1 MSATLFDQ
9 SKAMALKLG
18 NAATHALFC
27 TFDVSTK
34 DGRLIKKPIQRG
46 GKAGVPAVISDEAL
60 FTADD
65 VWGIKA
71 IQHGQYF
78 GLSMNK
84 PLHVEGKGYLVC
96 IDVDMK
102 RKPEGDQYHPAFKKF
117 SSWVNK
123 VGALEELSVSGKGN
137 HVFIYAKNAD
147 NILKKYPLA
156 QGQEVEIFGL
166 DSSDKK
172 SILLTGEAMKGE
184 VVEVDHFEALL
195 LELGIAKE
203 RVTPTPKAVAPAGNL
218 DFLNH
223 ATAPARDANLEVFKA
238 PLQASALQYAN
249 NPQVT
254 YLKAVE
260 ALGFLDPNMSEPDWW
275 KMVVALQNEFGES
288 GRELAHLWSSKS
300 SKYKGRAETDYK
312 YDRATQGGGVG
323 IGTLFHIAAQHG
335 YQHPEGLTRQSTQSD
350 FSEVTIDNDT
360 GEVMPP
366 ALTLVSVHDVIS
378 HPSPP
383 PEFVWDGY
391 LPRGVVS
398 MLAAHGGTGKS
409 TIALMLCVAASLGRP
424 LFGVDT
430 VQCNPLFVSL
440 EDSPSVVRHRLAN
453 ICQKWDINP
462 ASLDGKLTI
471 ADGTG
476 DPELFTADHRAAGV
490 KTRTYFEMNQLVKSG
505 QVGLVVVDNASDA
518 YGGDEIQRRQVR
530 AFIRALM
537 EVAKPVNCALL
548 LLAHVDK
555 STSRSKQP
563 DNSEGYSGS
572 TAWNNSV
579 RSRLFM
585 KRDESGNLN
594 IEHQKSNLGRCH
606 EPLTLNW
613 REGELPQLETS
624 VEISLDPQIAAVRSK
639 ADGDRCITLLKVID
653 EFASRGQFCSP
664 ATTSR
669 NHVHAVLKSEPLFQG
684 LRLRPDDTKRL
695 VVQCQRAKWIE
706 IQQYKVDY
714 KDKARWGLTEAGRL
728 FAGLVAPQTL
738 EVAESPQSANYPPT

>member
-1 MSATLFDQ
+1 MQHDHQ
-9 SKAMALKLG
+9 LG
-18 NAATHALFC
+18 AVAPVLFC
-27 TFDVSTK
+27 TFSLRND
-34 DGRLIKKPIQRG
+34 KKMPYQRNG
-46 GKAGVPAVISDEAL
+46 QQGVAAGISDEAL

-65 VWGIKA
+65 IYSMET

-78 GLSMNK
+78 GLNMNK
-84 PLHVEGKGYLVC
+84 PLHVEGRGYLVC

-102 RKPEGDQYHPAFKKF
+102 RKPEGSPQHQAIKNFAG
-117 SSWVNK
+117 WVSK
-123 VGALEELSVSGKGN
+123 AGALEELSVSGKGN
-137 HVFIYAKNAD
+137 HVFIFAKNAD
-147 NILKKYPLA
+147 NILRKYTLA
-156 QGQEVEIFGL
+156 QGQEIEVFGL
-166 DSSDKK
+166 PSSDKK
-172 SILLTGEAMKGE
+172 SILLTGEAMEGE
-184 VVEVDHFEALL
+184 VVDVDDLEEFLVEV
-195 LELGIAKE
+195 GIAKE
-203 RVTPTPKAVAPAGNL
+203 RVSATPLAAAPAGNL
-218 DFLNH
+218 EFLNL
-223 ATAPARDANLEVFKA
+223 AAPPRANLEALKA
-238 PLQASALQYAN
+238 PLQAPARQYAN
-249 NPQVT
+249 DPQVT

-275 KMVVALQNEFGES
+275 KMILALQNEFGES
-288 GRELAHLWSSKS
+288 GRELAHEWSSKS

-335 YQHPEGLTRQSTQSD
+335 YQHPEGFTRQSTQSD
-350 FSEVTIDNDT
+350 FSELTIDNDT
-360 GEVMPP
+360 GEVMPL

-424 LFGVDT
+424 LFGVET
-430 VQCNPLFVSL
+430 VQCNALFVSL
-440 EDSPSVVRHRLAN
+440 EDSASVIRHRLAN

-490 KTRTYFEMNQLVKSG
+490 KTRSYFEMNQLVKSG
-505 QVGLVVVDNASDA
+505 EVGLVVVDNASDA

-563 DNSEGYSGS
+563 ENSEGYSGS

-613 REGELPQLETS
+613 RDGELPQLETS
-624 VEISLDPQIAAVRSK
+624 VEISLDPQIAAIRSK
-639 ADGDRCITLLKVID
+639 ADGDRCITMLKMID

-664 ATTSR
+664 ATNSR
-669 NHVHAVLKSEPLFQG
+669 NHVHLVLKSDPSFQG

-728 FAGLVAPQTL
+728 FAGLVVPQTL
-738 EVAESPQSANYPPT
+738 EVAESPPSANCPPT

>member
-1 MSATLFDQ
+1 MTTTTFAKTQ
-9 SKAMALKLG
+9 AMALKLG
-18 NAATHALFC
+18 AVAPVLFC
-27 TFDVSTK
+27 TFSLRND
-34 DGRLIKKPIQRG
+34 KKMPYQRNG
-46 GKAGVPAVISDEAL
+46 QQGVAAGISDEAL

-65 VWGIKA
+65 IYSMET

-78 GLSMNK
+78 GLNMNK
-84 PLHVEGKGYLVC
+84 PLHVEGRGYLVC

-102 RKPEGDQYHPAFKKF
+102 RKPEGSPQHQAIKNFAG
-117 SSWVNK
+117 WVSK
-123 VGALEELSVSGKGN
+123 AGALEELSVSGKGN
-137 HVFIYAKNAD
+137 HVFIFAKNAD
-147 NILKKYPLA
+147 NILRKYTLA
-156 QGQEVEIFGL
+156 QGQEIEVFGL
-166 DSSDKK
+166 PSSDKK
-172 SILLTGEAMKGE
+172 SILLTGEAMEGE
-184 VVEVDHFEALL
+184 VVDVDDLEEFLVEV
-195 LELGIAKE
+195 GIAKE
-203 RVTPTPKAVAPAGNL
+203 RVSATPLAAAPAGNL
-218 DFLNH
+218 EFLNL
-223 ATAPARDANLEVFKA
+223 AAAPRANLEALKA
-238 PLQASALQYAN
+238 PLQAPARQYAN
-249 NPQVT
+249 DPQVT

-275 KMVVALQNEFGES
+275 KMILALQNEFGES
-288 GRELAHLWSSKS
+288 GRELAHEWSSKS

-335 YQHPEGLTRQSTQSD
+335 YQHPEGFTRQSTQSD
-350 FSEVTIDNDT
+350 FSELTIDNDT
-360 GEVMPP
+360 GEVMPL

-424 LFGVDT
+424 LFGVET
-430 VQCNPLFVSL
+430 VQCNALFVSL
-440 EDSPSVVRHRLAN
+440 EDSASVIRHRLAN

-490 KTRTYFEMNQLVKSG
+490 KTRSYFEMNQLVKSG
-505 QVGLVVVDNASDA
+505 EVGLVVVDNASDA

-563 DNSEGYSGS
+563 ENSEGYSGS

-613 REGELPQLETS
+613 RDGELPQLETS
-624 VEISLDPQIAAVRSK
+624 VEISLDPQIAAIRSK
-639 ADGDRCITLLKVID
+639 ADGDRCITMLKMID

-664 ATTSR
+664 ATNSR
-669 NHVHAVLKSEPLFQG
+669 NHVHLVLKSDPSFQG

-728 FAGLVAPQTL
+728 FAGLVVPQTL
-738 EVAESPQSANYPPT
+738 EVAESPPSANCPPT